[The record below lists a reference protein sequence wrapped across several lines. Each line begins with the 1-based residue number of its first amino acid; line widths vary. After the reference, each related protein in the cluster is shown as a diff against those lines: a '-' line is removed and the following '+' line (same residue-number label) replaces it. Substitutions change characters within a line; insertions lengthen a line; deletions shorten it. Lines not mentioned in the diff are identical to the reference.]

1 MVQLAFFL
9 LSSCA
14 LLTLPVKCQ
23 TQQQRKRFNEFKV
36 MPGHTLKNNYKSP
49 LPHTYI
55 DASKLPSD
63 FSWHKKFNG
72 TCFLTH
78 VLNQHLPQ
86 YCGSCWAHGALSSLA
101 DRVKISRKARGPDIN
116 LSIQYI
122 LNCGTETAGSCH
134 GGSATGV
141 YQFIFE
147 SGKGVPYDTCMPYIA
162 CSDESTE
169 GFCSHV
175 STKCSDINICSTC
188 NSFSGFPFKGKCTP
202 IYDYPNCTI
211 AEYGTLPQDADAIKA
226 EIYARGPVP
235 AGVNANGIVIYN
247 GELIDEEYVKAGG
260 WDQEVDHI
268 VSIVG
273 WKTDSRGRQFWI
285 VRNSWG
291 VYWGDLGFFY
301 LELGKNLLGI
311 EAEVSWATPGTCTE
325 RNFPCD
331 EDGKNCDEAHHD
343 HTFVDP
349 SVDVMTVQRRILS
362 EAAEET

>member
-226 EIYARGPVP
+226 
-235 AGVNANGIVIYN
+235 
-247 GELIDEEYVKAGG
+247 D
-260 WDQEVDHI
+260 I